1 MPRSKKTATDVKI
14 DQLVIE
20 VKELRMEMKQINKQ
34 VNFGRGVFWVLI
46 FLGSIV
52 TGVYNLFTR

>member
-14 DQLVIE
+14 DQLVVE

-52 TGVYNLFTR
+52 TGVYNLINR

>member
-46 FLGSIV
+46 FLGSIA
-52 TGVYNLFTR
+52 TGIYNLINR

>member
-14 DQLVIE
+14 DQLVVE

-46 FLGSIV
+46 FLGSIA
-52 TGVYNLFTR
+52 TGIYNLINR

>member
-52 TGVYNLFTR
+52 TGIYNLINR

>member
-46 FLGSIV
+46 FLGSIA
-52 TGVYNLFTR
+52 TGVYNLFNR